1 LENNKRGCQ
10 FNQVYQNTLLKQAIT
25 KRRKSL
31 NVWCHVHQVIILH
44 NNNVEMLKKK
54 AAKQTKE
61 SVWVTCIFTA
71 IVFEGA
77 LRKWVIP
84 APLHPAAFLAKDTLG
99 LCYIA
104 FHRSATYSKY
114 QNVLN
119 IVGYSTAGLL
129 VFSLLLGLGNSWQS
143 AIITYKNAVLWPL
156 IAASMVVNTNS
167 ETWRRLSLLTAPIT
181 IGMFLLGGEQF
192 FSPASSWLNQYA
204 WTAAGLQSPVAT
216 FGGIQGVRAT
226 GTFSYI
232 SGMSEFA
239 VFSFVLCLYC
249 FLNSVSLRQKV
260 LLMSGCSAAIGC
272 AVESGSRAPIVLIT
286 LVIFCGLTA
295 NLGNTKIVLYL
306 STFVLIVTAVVGF
319 SLDKQMT
326 VEYVQ
331 RWTVDPQE
339 TLRRFT
345 NEGMRGNYWEM
356 LTRNPIGVGLG
367 QGNGYAVFE
376 TSRSNRVVGANVYD
390 DSVSIAIYESGL
402 LGLLAFY
409 LAPCVLG
416 WQLTLG
422 FTNKSP
428 VMRALAVSFGLVSVV
443 GLIAGVWHD
452 HNGAAFTW
460 LQIGIWFHFANKV
473 SVEQHRRLNRC

>member
-1 LENNKRGCQ
+1 
-10 FNQVYQNTLLKQAIT
+10 
-25 KRRKSL
+25 
-31 NVWCHVHQVIILH
+31 
-44 NNNVEMLKKK
+44 M
-54 AAKQTKE
+54 
-61 SVWVTCIFTA
+61 
-71 IVFEGA
+71 
-77 LRKWVIP
+77 
-84 APLHPAAFLAKDTLG
+84 AKDILG
-99 LCYIA
+99 ICYIA
-104 FHRSATYSKY
+104 VHRNDVGSKY
-114 QNVLN
+114 KNTLTLLS
-119 IVGYSTAGLL
+119 YSAAGLL
-129 VFSLLLGLGNSWQS
+129 FISFLLGICNSWQS

-156 IAASMVVNTNS
+156 IAACMVNNTTS
-167 ETWRRLSLLTAPIT
+167 ETWKRLSLLTAPT
-181 IGMFLLGGEQF
+181 AIGMFLLGGEQF
-192 FSPASSWLNQYA
+192 FSPPSSWLNQYA
-204 WTAAGLQSPVAT
+204 WTAAGLQFPVAT
-216 FGGIQGVRAT
+216 FGGVQGVRAT

-249 FLNSVSLRQKV
+249 FLDSSNLKQKA
-260 LLMSGCSAAIGC
+260 LLISGCSASIGC
-272 AVESGSRAPIVLIT
+272 AVESGSRAPIVLIALVIISCLAINLASIKTVLYIAT
-286 LVIFCGLTA
+286 LVVVA
-295 NLGNTKIVLYL
+295 
-306 STFVLIVTAVVGF
+306 TAVAGL

-326 VEYVQ
+326 VEYVK

-422 FTNKSP
+422 FTNKSS